1 MLISENAKVTIT
13 LGLVVALIGFVAVS
27 AFVVGRQLSLFESR
41 MVAVERSYIEHDQ
54 LRNDISTTK
63 QALAS
68 QDVALAE
75 IKTDLKWIRWK
86 LESIK

>member
-1 MLISENAKVTIT
+1 MLISENTKVTIT
-13 LGLVVALIGFVAVS
+13 LGLVMALIGFVAVS
-27 AFVVGRQLSLFESR
+27 AFVVGRQMESFDGR
-41 MVAVERSYIEHDQ
+41 MVAVEKSYVEHTQ
-54 LRNDISTTK
+54 LRDEIETTK
-63 QALAS
+63 ASLAS